1 MYLSDKFLYVD
12 LPKTGTV
19 SVRNW
24 LRDLE
29 FTSVNETHHR
39 KPTLAQIES
48 SPLVFGTVRD
58 PWSYY
63 LSLWTYGVARKN
75 LSGMYLNLT
84 RFRMHKSRGWNL
96 SRKSSLRSIMAYP
109 MAAFR
114 EDYKKNLE
122 LYADQT
128 DTVAFGIWLKKILK
142 PSTAVLFSGSYYGSG
157 LHQVIGYYSYLYVL
171 KYCLNEK
178 AFHSAALTS
187 IDDVLK
193 WYEQQCYVQEF
204 LHTHTLEPDFR
215 ALIEPYLQDGEKL
228 DSVISSKK
236 QVNRSRP
243 SGSSITDFYTEE
255 LVGLVAE
262 REKLLIQKFGYDF
275 KTIWGSGVE

>member
-1 MYLSDKFLYVD
+1 MYLNDKFLYID
-12 LPKTGTV
+12 LSKTGTV

-29 FTSVNETHHR
+29 FTSVDETHHR

-48 SPLVFGTVRD
+48 SALIFGTVRD

-84 RFRMHKSRGWNL
+84 RFRIHKSRGWNL
-96 SRKSSLRSIMAYP
+96 SRKSSLKSIAAYP

-114 EDYKKNLE
+114 EDYKSNLQ

-142 PSTAVLFSGSYYGSG
+142 PSTAVLFNGSYYGSG

-171 KYCLNEK
+171 KYCMNEQ
-178 AFHSAALTS
+178 AFHSATLTS
-187 IDDVLK
+187 IDDVFK
-193 WYEQQCYVQEF
+193 WDAQQCYVQKF
-204 LHTHTLEPDFR
+204 LHTHRLEFDFR
-215 ALIEPYLQDGEKL
+215 DLIEPYIHDREKL
-228 DSVISSKK
+228 DSVISSK
-236 QVNRSRP
+236 R
-243 SGSSITDFYTEE
+243 
-255 LVGLVAE
+255 
-262 REKLLIQKFGYDF
+262 
-275 KTIWGSGVE
+275 